1 MYEER
6 KEDLREEFRNKLN
19 DIDEEKIVYVDESGF
34 DTNIQREYGYSLKG
48 TRVMADKSGK
58 RTKRITVISGLIN
71 RRKLIAPAIFNCYT
85 DTIVFNSWIKQV
97 LLPELKV
104 GQTIVLDN
112 ASFHK
117 SQTTKDL
124 IESAGCNILYLPPYS
139 PDLNPI
145 EQKWSHIKKS
155 LRKIKD
161 RFNSFD
167 DALYHILRQ

>member
-34 DTNIQREYGYSLKG
+34 DTKNIREYGYSLKG

-71 RRKLIAPAIFNCYT
+71 RRKLIAPESFNCYT

-104 GQTIVLDN
+104 G
-112 ASFHK
+112 
-117 SQTTKDL
+117 
-124 IESAGCNILYLPPYS
+124 
-139 PDLNPI
+139 
-145 EQKWSHIKKS
+145 
-155 LRKIKD
+155 
-161 RFNSFD
+161 
-167 DALYHILRQ
+167 